1 MFQSCINKNDI
12 IEKNIDSVINNYI
25 ETYPIQPFPKDYKK
39 WGLNYPSY
47 SFYFQTF
54 KKDTIVLITLL
65 PMVNNSCVYVSKND
79 DSIFNKIDGCIF
91 YDKSSPVVFY
101 NSSLYDKINIK
112 KKLKKQI
119 PDSLLFNNS
128 KDLSTYIVEPIFN
141 YKEPRIYKIENRK
154 FKIINKNDSLYR
166 EILKN
171 YLFSNLYFE

>member
-1 MFQSCINKNDI
+1 
-12 IEKNIDSVINNYI
+12 
-25 ETYPIQPFPKDYKK
+25 
-39 WGLNYPSY
+39 
-47 SFYFQTF
+47 
-54 KKDTIVLITLL
+54 
-65 PMVNNSCVYVSKND
+65 MVNNSCVYVSKND